1 MKLLRFGEP
10 GAEKPGAVDAD
21 GRIRDLSSVISDITA
36 DTIADGSFARLAG
49 VDLTA
54 LPVVADGVRIGPP
67 IRRIGNFLAIG
78 LNYADH
84 AEETGAEIPAEPILF
99 NKAPSCISGPYDD
112 VILPPDSEKSDWEVE
127 LAFVIGKEA
136 SFVSEGD
143 ALDHVAAFTICNDIS
158 ERSYQL
164 ERGGQWMKGKCCP
177 TFGPLGPWL
186 VTPDE
191 VPDPQ
196 SLSLWLELNGERVQ
210 NGSTRT
216 MIFPIAEIVSYLSR
230 FMRLE
235 PGDLVTTGTPP
246 GVGLG
251 FKPPKYLK
259 RGDVMKLGIEGMGV
273 QQQTVRQAI

>member
-1 MKLLRFGEP
+1 VKLLRFGEP